1 MKRIITFCISLVLV
15 ACNMFAVSCKKPD
28 KDSSEGE
35 YVEGVTD
42 SAESDEGADGFTLNG
57 GHAGREADPLYDRAV
72 QIVLESKRDTPSFVQ
87 RRLQIGYNRA
97 ANLLEA
103 MEEAGIISKPN
114 PAGKREILVRDG
126 ELFQ

>member
-1 MKRIITFCISLVLV
+1 MVTDRELEDIANQLKSM
-15 ACNMFAVSCKKPD
+15 AAP
-28 KDSSEGE
+28 E

-42 SAESDEGADGFTLNG
+42 SAESAEGADGFTLNG

-72 QIVLESKRDTPSFVQ
+72 QIVLESKRATTSFVQ